1 MALSI
6 QIAKL
11 KFHQYELRAV
21 SPSLMLA
28 KVTHYM
34 VYNFSN
40 TLYCM
45 VGNFQGVQFLR
56 FSRLVPE
63 LDPPNKHVCT

>member
-21 SPSLMLA
+21 SPNLILA
-28 KVTHYM
+28 KVTRYT
-34 VYNFSN
+34 VYDFSN
-40 TLYCM
+40 SLYCI
-45 VGNFQGVQFLR
+45 VGNFQGVQFLQ
-56 FSRLVPE
+56 FSQLVPE
-63 LDPPNKHVCT
+63 LDPRNKHICT